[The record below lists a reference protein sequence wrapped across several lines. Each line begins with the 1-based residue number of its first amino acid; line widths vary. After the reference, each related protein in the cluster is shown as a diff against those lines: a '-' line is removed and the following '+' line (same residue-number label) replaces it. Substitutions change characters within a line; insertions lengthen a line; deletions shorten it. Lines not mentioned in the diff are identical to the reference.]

1 MSDIFLPPLL
11 AELAEVAGLARTLAF
26 ARDFGGRRIKILAR
40 MGDDHPIV
48 LSLGRAGADRL
59 AELRVG
65 EQVVIPYR
73 PLLAELEEV
82 AGLGRTLAFA
92 RDFGGQRIKVPA
104 RMGDDHP
111 VVLSLGRAGAERLA
125 ELRSGEHV
133 VIPYGP
139 TGTTA
144 EARARL
150 ARALVDGG
158 SINEAARASGLHHR
172 TAQRMRRKIKD
183 GSQGSLF

>member
-1 MSDIFLPPLL
+1 MTDQLLPPLL
-11 AELAEVAGLARTLAF
+11 AELAEVAGLGRALAF
-26 ARDFGGRRIKILAR
+26 ARDFGGRRIKVAAH
-40 MGDDHPIV
+40 MGDDHPVV

-59 AELRVG
+59 AELR
-65 EQVVIPYR
+65 
-73 PLLAELEEV
+73 A
-82 AGLGRTLAFA
+82 
-92 RDFGGQRIKVPA
+92 
-104 RMGDDHP
+104 
-111 VVLSLGRAGAERLA
+111 
-125 ELRSGEHV
+125 GEHV

-144 EARARL
+144 EARQRL
-150 ARALVDGG
+150 ARTLVDGG